1 MDDLPQELRPTGTF
15 QVRLMSGQDIN
26 LPLCQPTFNS
36 WLGVQPP
43 FTFGRKEVLNYKDQP
58 VFAELMI
65 LNLLREKMWDGVWVS
80 SFGGTKY
87 LREMPI
93 DYRLGRTVDL
103 PAEHKRLHDDIQ
115 SVAGAKGGCFDV
127 LAWRDGQILFLE
139 AKRKSHDKIRDT
151 QRRWIEAAISTG
163 VTPDEL
169 IIVEWSPC

>member
-1 MDDLPQELRPTGTF
+1 MDHLPQELRPTGTF
-15 QVRLMSGQDIN
+15 PVRLVSGQDLI

-43 FTFGRKEVLNYKDQP
+43 FTFGRKKVLNYKDQP

-65 LNLLREKMWDGVWVS
+65 LNLLREKKWDGRWVS

-87 LREMPI
+87 LREMPM
-93 DYRLGRTVDL
+93 DYRLGPSVDL
-103 PAEHKRLHDDIQ
+103 PTEHKRMHDDIQ

-127 LAWRDGQILFLE
+127 FAWRDGQILFLE

-163 VTPDEL
+163 VAPDKL
-169 IIVEWSPC
+169 IIVEWSSS

>member
-1 MDDLPQELRPTGTF
+1 MDELPQQLQPTGTL
-15 QVRLMSGQDIN
+15 QVRLLSGQDII
-26 LPLCQPTFNS
+26 LPLCQPIFKS

-43 FTFGRKEVLNYKDQP
+43 FTFGRKRVLNYKDQP

-93 DYRLGRTVDL
+93 NYRLGPSVDL

-115 SVAGAKGGCFDV
+115 KVAGIKGGCFDV
-127 LAWRDGQILFLE
+127 LVWRDGQILFLE

-151 QRRWIEAAISTG
+151 QRRWIEAAMSTG
-163 VTPDEL
+163 VAPEKL
-169 IIVEWSPC
+169 IIVEWSSL